1 MAIPVTNHLD
11 FQQSAEIQ
19 NVLFEKRTS
28 APSSPVLAQF
38 WLITTSGSESIYW
51 RDNSANVKVPRLD
64 KGETVTGTWAFNPAS
79 GAPFSTTST
88 VRVDNLN
95 AHYLADSGGT
105 GRSADTGA
113 VANTIALRD
122 GTGKLVCA
130 DPVSGTD
137 VVNYQSMT
145 AYVAGVRDPKES
157 VLYATTAALP
167 SYTVIG
173 NTLTASAN
181 GALTVD
187 GSSPALNDRVL
198 IKNETGANQKY
209 NGLYYYAQVG
219 DGSNPWK
226 FTRTTDADQ
235 DFEFTNGLYVWV
247 TGGTNHAQSG
257 WLVTTADPIT
267 LNTTAITFTQING
280 ATQLLQGNGIDIT
293 GNTISVKI
301 SGSTTYTATRVLF
314 ANSTTT
320 IDSSA
325 NLTFVSPA
333 LTIGVA
339 GSATGQLKLTGS
351 TSGTVTI
358 SPNATAGTWT
368 LELPA
373 NGGTANYALVTNG
386 SGVASWS
393 QVSLTA
399 GVTGTLP
406 IANGGTNATS
416 YGANR
421 IIFMNSGNTAFS
433 SDANLTWS
441 GGNLLTIGGGI
452 TLTGAQTIQT
462 STGNLTL
469 TTAAGNGNVQ
479 VNAHGTGDFIVFT
492 NQLFV
497 DQSAGNVGIGTTGPG
512 TKLSVYD
519 SSATGGDVVTINS
532 GADNAGEYTGL
543 KILSNVSTVS
553 TSLRNTVGA
562 AGAGRLGIWLKD
574 NGSYTTDTE
583 RVSILSSGNV
593 GIGTTGPN
601 TTLDVNGVINAATGY
616 RIANAA
622 GSGKLLRGDGTNF
635 VASTITI
642 PNSFAAND
650 LLFASASNVIGAV
663 TSTASRVLVTNG
675 SGVPSWT
682 LTMPAGLLASD
693 SNSIAKIKFFD
704 VGDGSSTN
712 ITLTHNFASF
722 DVAVQ
727 VWKNSGDRDTG
738 VFQMVR
744 PTNNTVRIEFLT
756 APASNAYRAAV
767 WAGA

>member
-1 MAIPVTNHLD
+1 MKIEAGGKVGIG
-11 FQQSAEIQ
+11 
-19 NVLFEKRTS
+19 
-28 APSSPVLAQF
+28 
-38 WLITTSGSESIYW
+38 TTSPGDTLHVE
-51 RDNSANVKVPRLD
+51 
-64 KGETVTGTWAFNPAS
+64 
-79 GAPFSTTST
+79 
-88 VRVDNLN
+88 
-95 AHYLADSGGT
+95 GG
-105 GRSADTGA
+105 G
-113 VANTIALRD
+113 IL
-122 GTGKLVCA
+122 
-130 DPVSGTD
+130 
-137 VVNYQSMT
+137 
-145 AYVAGVRDPKES
+145 VAGGYGPTSLVSAAR
-157 VLYATTAALP
+157 LYIGAA
-167 SYTVIG
+167 
-173 NTLTASAN
+173 
-181 GALTVD
+181 
-187 GSSPALNDRVL
+187 
-198 IKNETGANQKY
+198 
-209 NGLYYYAQVG
+209 
-219 DGSNPWK
+219 
-226 FTRTTDADQ
+226 
-235 DFEFTNGLYVWV
+235 
-247 TGGTNHAQSG
+247 GG
-257 WLVTTADPIT
+257 
-267 LNTTAITFTQING
+267 
-280 ATQLLQGNGIDIT
+280 
-293 GNTISVKI
+293 
-301 SGSTTYTATRVLF
+301 
-314 ANSTTT
+314 
-320 IDSSA
+320 
-325 NLTFVSPA
+325 
-333 LTIGVA
+333 
-339 GSATGQLKLTGS
+339 
-351 TSGTVTI
+351 
-358 SPNATAGTWT
+358 SPNAASLTWGDNSGWKLNFGT
-368 LELPA
+368 
-373 NGGTANYALVTNG
+373 
-386 SGVASWS
+386 VASG
-393 QVSLTA
+393 TFTPR
-399 GVTGTLP
+399 VT
-406 IANGGTNATS
+406 
-416 YGANR
+416 
-421 IIFMNSGNTAFS
+421 
-433 SDANLTWS
+433 
-441 GGNLLTIGGGI
+441 
-452 TLTGAQTIQT
+452 
-462 STGNLTL
+462 
-469 TTAAGNGNVQ
+469 
-479 VNAHGTGDFIVFT
+479 
-492 NQLFV
+492 FV
-497 DQSAGNVGIGTTGPG
+497 DTGSVGIGTTGPG